1 MTILVTG
8 GAGFIGSHTCVE
20 LADHGYDVAV
30 VDDFSNSLPEV
41 MDVVRQLAG
50 REIAVHRADI
60 RDSAALA
67 KVFDSH
73 DVSAVIHFAAK
84 KAVGEST
91 LIPLEYFDVNVS
103 GTVSLLRTM
112 ASRGVHKLVFSSS
125 CSIYGDGHSR
135 PITESDRP
143 EPANPY
149 ARSKLVCEQIIEAVG
164 TADSA
169 LAAIS
174 LRYFNPAGAHPS
186 GIIGE
191 RPHGVPGNIVPHI
204 MKVAAGQLEKLHIFG
219 GDYDTA
225 DGTAIRDYIHVM
237 DVAQAHVLA
246 LDHLDDPDGPRVLNL
261 GTGRGL
267 SVLELVRAFEEAC
280 AVSVPY
286 TVTARRPGDVTR
298 LVADSS
304 LARTAWGW
312 QTSRDVSDLLRDAW
326 RFEQMSSSQLNFTG

>member
-20 LADHGYDVAV
+20 LAGNGYDVAV
-30 VDDFSNSLPEV
+30 VDDFSNCLPGV
-41 MDVVRQLAG
+41 MDALRQITG
-50 REIAVHRADI
+50 RQIAVHRCDI
-60 RDSAALA
+60 RDTAALA
-67 KVFDSH
+67 EVFDSH

-91 LIPLEYFDVNVS
+91 LIPLEYFDVNIG
-103 GTVSLLRTM
+103 GTVSLLRVM
-112 ASRGVHKLVFSSS
+112 ASREVNKLVFSSS
-125 CSIYGDGHSR
+125 CSIYGDGYSR
-135 PITESDRP
+135 PIAEGDQP

-149 ARSKLVCEQIIEAVG
+149 ARSKLVCEQIIEA
-164 TADSA
+164 AQAANPD

-186 GIIGE
+186 GHIGE
-191 RPHGVPGNIVPHI
+191 RPHGIPGNIVPHI

-225 DGTAIRDYIHVM
+225 DGTAVRDYIHVM

-246 LDHLDDPDGPRVLNL
+246 LEHLEDRNGPRALNL

-267 SVLELVRAFEEAC
+267 SVLELVKAFEEAC
-280 AVSVPY
+280 GISLPY
-286 TVTARRPGDVTR
+286 TVTGRRPGDVAS
-298 LVADSS
+298 LVADAG
-304 LARTAWGW
+304 LARKLWGW
-312 QTSRDVSDLLRDAW
+312 QPSQDVKDLLRDAW
-326 RFEQMSSSQLNFTG
+326 RFEQVNRSG

>member
-20 LADHGYDVAV
+20 LSAHGYDVAV
-30 VDDFSNSLPEV
+30 VDDFSNCLPGV
-41 MDVVRQLAG
+41 MDAVRRLAG
-50 REIAVHRADI
+50 WQIAVHQADI

-67 KVFDSH
+67 EVFDSH

-91 LIPLEYFDVNVS
+91 LIPLEYFDVNIG
-103 GTVSLLRTM
+103 GTISLLRTM
-112 ASRGVHKLVFSSS
+112 AGRGVRKLVFSSS
-125 CSIYGDGHSR
+125 CSIYGDGYSR
-135 PITESDRP
+135 PIAESDRP

-149 ARSKLVCEQIIEAVG
+149 ARSKLVCEQIIEAAG
-164 TADSA
+164 TADPD

-186 GIIGE
+186 GILGE

-204 MKVAAGQLEKLHIFG
+204 MKVATGQLEKLHIFG

-225 DGTAIRDYIHVM
+225 DGTAVRDYIHVM

-246 LDHLDDPDGPRVLNL
+246 LDHLDDQDGPRVLNL
-261 GTGRGL
+261 GTGCGL
-267 SVLELVRAFEEAC
+267 SVLELVKAFEEAC
-280 AVSVPY
+280 GVNLPY
-286 TVTARRPGDVTR
+286 TVTARRPGDVAS

-304 LARTAWGW
+304 LARRLWGW
-312 QTSRDVSDLLRDAW
+312 QTSRDVKDLLRDAW
-326 RFEQMSSSQLNFTG
+326 RFEQMNH

>member
-20 LADHGYDVAV
+20 LAANGYDVVV
-30 VDDFSNSLPEV
+30 VDDFSNCLPGAMEA
-41 MDVVRQLAG
+41 VRQLAG
-50 REIAVHRADI
+50 RQIAVHQVDV
-60 RDSAALA
+60 RDTVALA
-67 KVFDSH
+67 QVFDSH

-91 LIPLEYFDVNVS
+91 VIPLEYFDVNIG
-103 GTVSLLRTM
+103 GTISLLRVM

-125 CSIYGDGHSR
+125 CSIYGDGYSR
-135 PITESDRP
+135 PIAESDRS

-149 ARSKLVCEQIIEAVG
+149 ARSKLVCEQIIEAAQA
-164 TADSA
+164 ADPD

-186 GIIGE
+186 GILGE
-191 RPHGVPGNIVPHI
+191 CPRGVPGNIVPHI

-225 DGTAIRDYIHVM
+225 DGTAVRDYIHVL

-246 LDHLDDPDGPRVLNL
+246 LDHVADQDGPRVLNL

-267 SVLELVRAFEEAC
+267 SVLDLVNAFEAAC
-280 AVSVPY
+280 GINLPY
-286 TVTARRPGDVTR
+286 TITARRPGDVPR
-298 LVADSS
+298 LVADAS
-304 LARTAWGW
+304 LARSLWGW
-312 QTSRDVSDLLRDAW
+312 QTSRDVGDLLRDAW
-326 RFEQMSSSQLNFTG
+326 RFEQMNGSG